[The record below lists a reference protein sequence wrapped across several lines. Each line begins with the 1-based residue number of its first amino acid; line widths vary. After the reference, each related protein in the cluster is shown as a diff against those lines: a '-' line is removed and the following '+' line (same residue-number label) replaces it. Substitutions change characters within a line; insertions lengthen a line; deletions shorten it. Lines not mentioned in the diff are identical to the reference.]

1 MNKFVLTIIVFS
13 LTLASAFA
21 QGKSPSSAEA
31 MQAPDSAEK
40 LRLAISSATY
50 PVTPGDDYRLT
61 FQQGGAASMLEIL
74 VGSDYVV
81 QLNVF
86 GKVNAEGMTFT
97 QVKQIVEKAFAAAY
111 PRSLPSLAISSVGA
125 FEVFIKG
132 ETPEASNVDAWGM
145 SRLSEVLAGKL
156 GPYSCLRNVR
166 VISRDGADKQY
177 DLFQFQRL
185 GLEDQDPSMK
195 PGDTVVLSPAER
207 IVEVAGEVR
216 RPGKYQLLPIEQLK
230 EAIDFFGGGLT
241 AAAETSRIRIDR
253 ISGEKAQ
260 TLYVDM
266 SHEGGSQVELKDG
279 DVVTIPSKTT
289 ALPVVYFEGA
299 VIAETTQTT
308 PAAPAPES
316 QGMFPPMVYNR
327 IPYSFRQGETLKS
340 ALVLLK
346 NQISPNANLAGS
358 FLVREGL
365 SKPIPVDLS
374 ALLAGNLSTDIPLW
388 PLDRII
394 IPASQF
400 SVAVYGDVARPGNYP
415 YTPSES
421 YRHYADLAG
430 FADMEE
436 IQRNIVILD
445 THGQRHPTEDFIE
458 PGSRIY
464 LTAARVTVQGA
475 VLNPGNF
482 AYRGDFS
489 VSDYEN
495 QAGGFDPE
503 KSTNTK
509 VLVFD
514 SKGNSRKHGEAL
526 QPGDRIY
533 VSADRFS
540 YNFNRDLP
548 IILSVITTV
557 STAITVYALLR

>member
-1 MNKFVLTIIVFS
+1 MK
-13 LTLASAFA
+13 
-21 QGKSPSSAEA
+21 
-31 MQAPDSAEK
+31 APDSAEK
-40 LRLAISSATY
+40 LRLAMSSATY

-61 FQQGGAASMLEIL
+61 FQQGGAVSTLEIL
-74 VGSDYVV
+74 VGSDYAV

-86 GKVNAEGMTFT
+86 GKVNADGMTFT
-97 QVKQIVEKAFAAAY
+97 QVKQTVEKAFAAAY
-111 PRSLPSLAISSVGA
+111 PRSLPSLTISSVGV
-125 FEVFIKG
+125 FRVFIKG
-132 ETPEASNVDAWGM
+132 ETPEASNAEAWGM
-145 SRLSEVLAGKL
+145 SRLSDVLAGKL
-156 GPYSCLRNVR
+156 SPYSCLRNVR
-166 VISRDGADKQY
+166 VISRDGTDKQY

-185 GLEDQDPSMK
+185 GLEDQDPSMR

-207 IVEVAGEVR
+207 MVEVAGEVK
-216 RPGKYQLLPIEQLK
+216 RPGKYQLLASEQLK
-230 EAIDFFGGGLT
+230 EMIDFFGGGLT
-241 AAAETSRIRIDR
+241 AAAETTRIRIDR
-253 ISGEKAQ
+253 VSGEKAQ

-266 SHEGGSQVELKDG
+266 SHEGGSQVALKDG
-279 DVVTIPSKTT
+279 DVITIPSKTT
-289 ALPVVYFEGA
+289 TLPVVYFEGA
-299 VIAETTQTT
+299 VITETPQTT
-308 PAAPAPES
+308 PTAPAPES
-316 QGMFPPMVYNR
+316 QGMFTPVVYNR
-327 IPYSFRQGETLKS
+327 IPYSFRQGETLKN
-340 ALVLLK
+340 ALVSLK

-365 SKPIPVDLS
+365 SEPIPVDLS
-374 ALLAGNLSTDIPLW
+374 ALLAGNLSSDIPLW

-415 YTPSES
+415 YTPSET

-430 FADMEE
+430 FADIEE
-436 IQRNIVILD
+436 IPKNIVILD
-445 THGQRHPTEDFIE
+445 THGQRHPAGDFIE

-482 AYRGDFS
+482 AYRVDFS

-509 VLVFD
+509 VVVFD
-514 SKGNSRKHGEAL
+514 SKGNSRKPGEAL

-533 VSADRFS
+533 IYADKFQ

-548 IILSVITTV
+548 IILSVITAV
-557 STAITVYALLR
+557 STVVTIYALLR